1 MIAREVFCI
10 TLLKYTFQVIIE
22 DKTVKFET
30 LKYKMSKEETK
41 LLSTAIEVAR
51 EECSYLALEE
61 VKDLLKFV
69 NIR

>member
-1 MIAREVFCI
+1 
-10 TLLKYTFQVIIE
+10 
-22 DKTVKFET
+22 
-30 LKYKMSKEETK
+30 MSKEETK